1 MAVTN
6 NERVGTTLDLLKTGL
21 HPFGECEL
29 RGVYKERWGE
39 QAIAC
44 LRDPRN
50 AGSAEAPRFDIAALL
65 TIIWEQW
72 RPAFARVF
80 GQYERTLVSELR
92 EMRNRWAHQTPFST
106 DDTYRA
112 LDSITRL
119 LTAVSAPEAAE
130 VEREKQEL
138 LRRRFDEQ
146 VRYENRKAAV
156 APVEGRPQAGLRPW
170 REIVTPHRDVASGR
184 YQQAEFAADLGQ
196 VHNGQGS
203 SEYRDPAEFY
213 RRTFLTDGLT
223 HLLTNALVRLSGSGG
238 DPVVELQTNFG
249 GGKTHS
255 MLALYHLFSGTPATD
270 LAGVE
275 PVLKQAGV
283 SQPPTA
289 RRAVLVGTALSP
301 GQPHRAAD
309 GTEIHTLWGELA
321 WQLGSK
327 DGYDLLAEA
336 DRSGVSPGSD
346 VLRDLF
352 GFFSPCLILIDEWV
366 AFVRQL
372 YGVDGL
378 PAGSFDANLSF
389 AQALTD
395 AARQTT
401 GTLVVA
407 SIPASDIEVGGE
419 AGKAALERI
428 KNTFGRMESAWRPAS
443 ADEGC
448 EIVRRRLFEPI
459 TDAKDFVSRD
469 AVARAFAELY
479 RGQTGEFPANCREAD
494 YERRIKAAYPIHPEL
509 FDRLYTDWST
519 LDKFQR
525 TRGVLRLMAGVIHTL
540 WQRQD
545 GGVLIMP
552 ASVPVDEPSVQFELT
567 RYMDD
572 PWVPVIETDVDGPTA
587 LPVRLDQENT
597 TFGRY
602 SACRRVART
611 LYLGSAPTLH
621 TSQRGL
627 DDRSLKLGCVQPG
640 ETVAT
645 FGDALRRLTDQATHL
660 YQDGTRYWF
669 STQPSVTRLAQD
681 RAEQQSA
688 DIVLEELRRRLRD
701 EAKTRGDFAR
711 VHPCPPSSAEVP
723 DEAEARLVILDPE
736 MAHSLKTA
744 ESSARLAAAALL
756 DQRGGGPRRFR
767 NMVVFLAA
775 DRARLAELQRGVQQY
790 LAWKSIWDERGI
802 LNLDPFQQTQV
813 EQRFKQADET
823 VRHRIPETYIWLL
836 APEQTPNGL
845 VEWQELRV
853 QGDEPLAVRASRKL
867 RNEDL
872 LITAYAPTLLRGQ
885 LDRIP
890 LWRGHHVG
898 IRQLWEDFAQYSYL
912 PRLKDSDV
920 LLTSIR
926 SGIGMLPWQQETFA
940 YAQSWDEIKQRYLG
954 LLAGQAGSVTL
965 DSSSLLVKPDIAV
978 RQLDAEQ
985 AERRERE
992 RQTTDA
998 GTGTTERDGGTTTA
1012 TETATTIGTKIR
1024 EHDSHQTVPHRFFG
1038 TVRLE
1043 PLRVGRDAG
1052 VVAQEV
1058 IQHLSGLVG
1067 AEVEVTLE
1075 IQVRVPEG
1083 VPEHAVRV
1091 VTENCRVLRFA
1102 SAEFEE
1108 R

>member
-1 MAVTN
+1 MAATN
-6 NERVGTTLDLLKTGL
+6 NERVGTALDLLKAGL
-21 HPFGECEL
+21 HPFVEREL
-29 RGVYKERWGE
+29 RATYKERWGE
-39 QAIAC
+39 QALAC

-72 RPAFARVF
+72 RPVFERVF

-92 EMRNRWAHQTPFST
+92 EVRNRWAHQTPFST

-112 LDSITRL
+112 LDSIARL

-130 VEREKQEL
+130 AEREKQEL
-138 LRRRFDEQ
+138 LRRRYDEQ

-156 APVEGRPQAGLRPW
+156 APVEGKPQAGLRPW
-170 REIVTPHRDVASGR
+170 REVVTPHRDVASGR

-196 VHNGQGS
+196 VHNGEGG
-203 SEYRDPAEFY
+203 SEYRDPAEFF

-223 HLLTNALVRLSGSGG
+223 HLLTNALQRLSSAGG

-255 MLALYHLFSGTPATD
+255 MLALYHLFSRTPATD
-270 LAGVE
+270 LAGIE
-275 PVLKQAGV
+275 PVLQQASV
-283 SQPPTA
+283 TQPPTA
-289 RRAVLVGTALSP
+289 HRAVLVGTALSP
-301 GQPHRAAD
+301 GQPHRAPD
-309 GTEIHTLWGELA
+309 GTLIHTLWGELA
-321 WQLGSK
+321 WQLGGK

-419 AGKAALERI
+419 GGKAALERI

-443 ADEGC
+443 ADEGF

-459 TDAKDFVSRD
+459 TDPKDFVSRD
-469 AVARAFAELY
+469 AVSRAFADLY
-479 RGQTGEFPANCREAD
+479 RGQTGEFPTNCREAD

-509 FDRLYTDWST
+509 FDRLYTDWSS

-572 PWVPVIETDVDGPTA
+572 PWVPVIETDVDGPSA

-681 RAEQQSA
+681 RAEQQPA
-688 DIVLEELRRRLRD
+688 DVVFEELRRRLRE

-723 DEAEARLVILDPE
+723 DETEARLVILDPGVS
-736 MAHSLKTA
+736 HSLKTA
-744 ESSARLAAAALL
+744 ESTARVAAATLL
-756 DQRGGGPRRFR
+756 DQRGSGPRRFR

-790 LAWKSIWDERGI
+790 LAWKSIREETEV
-802 LNLDPFQQTQV
+802 LNLDAFQRAQV
-813 EQRFKQADET
+813 ENRFKQADET
-823 VRHRIPETYIWLL
+823 VRRRIPETYTWLL
-836 APEQTPNGL
+836 VPEQTPNGP
-845 VEWQELRV
+845 VVWQEIRV
-853 QGDEPLAVRASRKL
+853 QGEEPLAVRASRKL
-867 RNEDL
+867 RNEDM

-890 LWRGHHVG
+890 LWRGDHVG
-898 IRQLWEDFAQYSYL
+898 VRQLWEDLAQYIYL
-912 PRLKDSDV
+912 PRLKDSEV

-926 SGIGMLPWQQETFA
+926 SGLAMLTWQQESFA
-940 YAQSWDEIKQRYLG
+940 YAQGYDERQQRYLG
-954 LLAGQAGSVTL
+954 LLADQGASVTL
-965 DSSSLLVKPDIAV
+965 DSSSLLVKPEAAL
-978 RQLDAEQ
+978 RQLDADTPAPIVQ
-985 AERRERE
+985 PAVDYPSTPTATGRIADGH
-992 RQTTDA
+992 TT
-998 GTGTTERDGGTTTA
+998 GGTVIPPPPPPTP
-1012 TETATTIGTKIR
+1012 
-1024 EHDSHQTVPHRFFG
+1024 STVAPRRFYG
-1038 TVRLE
+1038 SVTL
-1043 PLRVGRDAG
+1043 DARRMASEASNI
-1052 VVAQEV
+1052 AQEV
-1058 IQHLSGLVG
+1058 IQHLVSQLG
-1067 AEVEVTLE
+1067 AEAEVTLE
-1075 IQVRVPEG
+1075 ISVRIPQG
-1083 VPEHAVRV
+1083 TPEHVVRI
-1091 VTENCRVLRFA
+1091 VTENCRTLHF
-1102 SAEFEE
+1102 SSYEFEDA
-1108 R
+1108 